1 MLHSCGDKLVA
12 LVFISR
18 YPNSTARM
26 GLPELTAEERAIYEW
41 QMWLPGF
48 GEAAQRKLKGASV
61 LVSRVGGLGGNVA
74 YQLAAAGVGRL
85 ILAHAGNLRPGDLN
99 RQLLQTHDHIGQP
112 RMESIVRRLRD
123 LNPRLE
129 VIAVTEN
136 ISDANAAGLVAQAD
150 VVVDAA
156 PMFEERLALN
166 RAAVAARKPMVECAV
181 YAFEAHLTTFIPG
194 RTGCLQCLVPEIP
207 PDWRRRFPV
216 LGAVSG
222 VAGSLG
228 AVEVVKL
235 LTGLGEP
242 LAGTRLVMDLGTMEF
257 RRLKTARREDCPVC
271 GDGKAE

>member
-1 MLHSCGDKLVA
+1 MQGWLAAVCPASQTHLV
-12 LVFISR
+12 
-18 YPNSTARM
+18 N
-26 GLPELTAEERAIYEW
+26 LPELTAEERAIYEW

-48 GEAAQRKLKGASV
+48 GEAAQRRLKGASV
-61 LVSRVGGLGGNVA
+61 LISRVGGLGGNVA

-85 ILAHAGNLRPGDLN
+85 VLAHAGKVLPGDLN
-99 RQLLQTHDHIGQP
+99 RQLLQTHARLGLP
-112 RMESIVRRLRD
+112 RMEHIVQRLRE

-129 VIAVTEN
+129 VTAVEEN
-136 ISDANAAGLVAQAD
+136 VSDSNAAALVAQAD

-156 PMFEERLALN
+156 PLFEERLALN

-181 YAFEAHLTTFIPG
+181 YAFEAHVTTFIPG

-207 PDWRRRFPV
+207 PDWKRQFPV

-222 VAGSLG
+222 TAGCLG

-242 LAGTRLVMDLGTMEF
+242 LAGVRLVMDLGTMEF
-257 RRLKTARREDCPVC
+257 RRLKLARRADCPVC
-271 GDGKAE
+271 RNARAGDL

>member
-1 MLHSCGDKLVA
+1 MQ
-12 LVFISR
+12 
-18 YPNSTARM
+18 
-26 GLPELTAEERAIYEW
+26 LPELTAEERAIYEW

-48 GEAAQRKLKGASV
+48 GEAAQRRLKSASV
-61 LVSRVGGLGGNVA
+61 LISRVGGLGGNVA

-85 ILAHAGNLRPGDLN
+85 LLAHGGNLRPSDLN

-112 RMESIVRRLRD
+112 RMASIVRRLRD

-129 VIAVTEN
+129 IIAVPEN
-136 ISDANAAGLVAQAD
+136 ISDANAPALVAQAD

-166 RAAVAARKPMVECAV
+166 RAAVAARRPMVECAV

-194 RTGCLQCLVPEIP
+194 RTGCLQCLVPEVP
-207 PDWRRRFPV
+207 PEWRRQFPV

-222 VAGSLG
+222 TAGCLG

-235 LTGLGEP
+235 LTGLGDP

-257 RRLKTARREDCPVC
+257 RRLKAPRRLDCPICNGVE
-271 GDGKAE
+271 K

>member
-1 MLHSCGDKLVA
+1 MS
-12 LVFISR
+12 
-18 YPNSTARM
+18 
-26 GLPELTAEERAIYEW
+26 LPELTAEEHAIYEW

-85 ILAHAGNLRPGDLN
+85 VLAHAGNLRPGDLN
-99 RQLLQTHDHIGQP
+99 RQLLQTHDRIGQP
-112 RMESIVRRLRD
+112 RMESIVGRLRE

-129 VIAVTEN
+129 VTAVAEN
-136 ISDANAAGLVAQAD
+136 LSDANAASLVAQAD

-222 VAGSLG
+222 VAGCLG

-242 LAGTRLVMDLGTMEF
+242 LADTRLVMDLGTMEF
-257 RRLKTARREDCPVC
+257 RRLKTGRRGDCPVC
-271 GDGKAE
+271 GDGKTDCSPPALL

>member
-1 MLHSCGDKLVA
+1 M
-12 LVFISR
+12 
-18 YPNSTARM
+18 N
-26 GLPELTAEERAIYEW
+26 LPELTAEERAIYEW

-85 ILAHAGNLRPGDLN
+85 VLAHAGNLRPGDLN
-99 RQLLQTHDHIGQP
+99 RQLLQTHDRIGQP
-112 RMESIVRRLRD
+112 RMESIVGRLRE

-129 VIAVTEN
+129 VTALAEN
-136 ISDANAAGLVAQAD
+136 ISDANATSLVAQAD

-222 VAGSLG
+222 VAGCLG

-242 LAGTRLVMDLGTMEF
+242 LADTRLVMDLGTMEF
-257 RRLKTARREDCPVC
+257 RRLKTGRRVDCPVC
-271 GDGKAE
+271 GDGKTDCSPPVLL